1 MLCIENSVNRVRSNL
16 ILSGI
21 TDQTLCIS
29 ESDVRGSSLV
39 ALIVGDDLDTVVLP
53 YFGARVGSSKINLDG
68 WEKGIRSIFFQGVEF
83 LSLYLQE
90 GIRTGCPDAPSDGFV
105 SHGQREEYKSVGLL
119 PDIRRLPR
127 DPFLLRAKAYIY
139 SFRGTV
145 PLINGEEIFY
155 VCHDDIR
162 RQHGHRHLTGGC
174 QKPW

>member
-83 LSLYLQE
+83 L
-90 GIRTGCPDAPSDGFV
+90 V
-105 SHGQREEYKSVGLL
+105 SHVEVAR
-119 PDIRRLPR
+119 
-127 DPFLLRAKAYIY
+127 
-139 SFRGTV
+139 T
-145 PLINGEEIFY
+145 
-155 VCHDDIR
+155 
-162 RQHGHRHLTGGC
+162 
-174 QKPW
+174 